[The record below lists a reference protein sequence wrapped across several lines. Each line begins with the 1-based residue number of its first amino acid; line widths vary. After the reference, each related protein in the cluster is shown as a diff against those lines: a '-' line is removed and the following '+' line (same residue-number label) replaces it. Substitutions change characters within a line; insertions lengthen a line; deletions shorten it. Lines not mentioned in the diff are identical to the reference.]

1 MHKMPHS
8 NLVRFRRTMKK
19 ILLLFAVLAIIGI
32 AFWRISIASGARLE
46 KQCRVI
52 MDTYVT
58 IYAYGP
64 KRTVSRAIDHA
75 FERMQKV
82 AKRFNA
88 HDQASPIYAFNQK
101 GTPIRDTEIINLV
114 RVALEISRASEG
126 AFDITVY
133 PLVKL
138 WGFYEDLPQEVAAPE
153 KIKEIL
159 GNVGYKHLMISDT
172 ELKSD
177 QENIAIDL
185 GGIAKG
191 YVVGQ
196 GVDALKKEG
205 ISSAIIQAGGD
216 VYALGEKNSKPWNVG
231 IRDPRGKGLLG
242 YLQVKDTAVMGS
254 GDYERY
260 YVREGKRF
268 HHIIDPKTGC
278 PSTGVSGVTVIYADP
293 AIADAWGTALSVLG
307 PEKGLKVIETI
318 PGLEAIVVTN
328 EGKVFYSAG
337 LKQALK
343 TVSRK
348 P

>member
-1 MHKMPHS
+1 
-8 NLVRFRRTMKK
+8 MKR
-19 ILLLFAVLAIIGI
+19 ILLLLAVLAIISI
-32 AFWRISIASGARLE
+32 AFWRITSASGPRLE
-46 KQCRVI
+46 KQCRVV

-58 IYAYGP
+58 IYASGP
-64 KRTVSRAIDHA
+64 ARTVSKAIDHA
-75 FERMQKV
+75 FVRMQKV

-88 HDQASPIYAFNQK
+88 HDPASPIYAFNQK
-101 GTPIRDTEIINLV
+101 GTPIRDKEIINLA
-114 RVALEISRASEG
+114 RVALEVSRKSQG

-138 WGFYEDLPQEVAAPE
+138 WGFYEGLSQEVPAPE
-153 KIKEIL
+153 KIREIL
-159 GNVGYKHLMISDT
+159 GNVGYKHLIISDT
-172 ELKSD
+172 ELKSG
-177 QENIAIDL
+177 QKNIAIDL

-196 GVDALKKEG
+196 GIDALKKEG

-216 VYALGEKNSKPWNVG
+216 VYALGNKNGKPWNVG
-231 IRDPRGKGLLG
+231 IRNPRGEGILG
-242 YLQVKDTAVMGS
+242 YLEVEDLAIMGS

-268 HHIIDPKTGC
+268 HHIIDPKTGS

-343 TVSRK
+343 TVTRK